1 MSSDLVSAVSTLEM
15 ADLVT
20 ATQLRLPRD
29 LPFEQYVRL
38 GRNIRMLRDAS
49 KWWLGDWI
57 IFGEDTYDEK
67 YSQAVEVTD
76 YSLGYLRNIVY
87 TCRNVAPSRRRD
99 DLSFSH
105 HMEVA
110 KLNARDQRRWLGRAV
125 REELSEAVL
134 RELIREEQSLL
145 PNAGD
150 NGATQRSPDRQAGG
164 SAPKTPQSQAKRTGL
179 PLSYLV
185 PGATLRRLVQ
195 DAIPG
200 RNGYVK
206 VPRDLIERLR
216 NLIEEE

>member
-38 GRNIRMLRDAS
+38 GRNIRLLRDAS

-110 KLNARDQRRWLGRAV
+110 KLHGRDQRRWLGRAV
-125 REELSEAVL
+125 REDLSEAVL

-145 PNAGD
+145 PDTGD
-150 NGATQRSPDRQAGG
+150 NGSAPRSPDRQAG
-164 SAPKTPQSQAKRTGL
+164 SPSTPRAPRTGL
-179 PLSYLV
+179 PLSYIV
-185 PGATLRRLVQ
+185 PGPTLRRLIETAV
-195 DAIPG
+195 PG
-200 RNGYVK
+200 RNGYMK
-206 VPRDLIERLR
+206 VPNDLIERLR
-216 NLIEEE
+216 NVIEED